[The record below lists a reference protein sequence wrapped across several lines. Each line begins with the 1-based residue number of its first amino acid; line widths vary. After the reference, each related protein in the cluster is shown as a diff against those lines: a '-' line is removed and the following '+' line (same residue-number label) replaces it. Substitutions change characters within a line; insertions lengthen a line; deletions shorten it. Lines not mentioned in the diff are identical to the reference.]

1 MEKCDGQVFALVWGS
16 LMVLRCEENKTEIFS
31 QHSAQARADETLFLY
46 RIKQNNEMGIII
58 VPLFPLNYAVSS
70 VSK

>member
-31 QHSAQARADETLFLY
+31 QHSAQARAGEY
-46 RIKQNNEMGIII
+46 RIKQNNEMGII